1 MGSPGMSL
9 ANKRAQCEMMTFSDQ
24 KATWGGLNSFGSRR
38 GLYFWG
44 DFYCYQREDCTCC
57 EHMATPHTPTG
68 EGKLVVT
75 CLSPWAFSPN
85 NETYFSFQFHLCITF
100 SFKRVSYKV
109 KKKITINEYFSVLP
123 GRMYAD
129 TYMCAHTYTRTL
141 PHATWLRTTNSFSPT
156 GTFFSFWTVSFF
168 ILWLLQSKNVKAVA
182 REL

>member
-24 KATWGGLNSFGSRR
+24 KASWGGLNSFGSRR

-44 DFYCYQREDCTCC
+44 DFYCYQREDRTCC

-85 NETYFSFQFHLCITF
+85 NEAYFSFQFHLCIAF

-109 KKKITINEYFSVLP
+109 KKNHHQWIFQCV
-123 GRMYAD
+123 
-129 TYMCAHTYTRTL
+129 TRTHVRGHVYVCTHIHSNPPPCHVTKDHKL
-141 PHATWLRTTNSFSPT
+141 IFPNWN
-156 GTFFSFWTVSFF
+156 FFQFLYCEFLYS
-168 ILWLLQSKNVKAVA
+168 VA
-182 REL
+182 PPV